1 MPQFDVHIYALY
13 RVKVCGVEADSP
25 EAAARLACDN
35 TDLYQATPV
44 EYAEEIQ
51 GFLVD
56 ARNDEGTVVGIELD
70 PDFKRPSTSDQA
82 HKEGP

>member
-1 MPQFDVHIYALY
+1 MPQFDVHIYAVY

-25 EAAARLACDN
+25 EAAAKYACDH
-35 TDLYQATPV
+35 TDLHTATPV

-56 ARNDEGTVVGIELD
+56 TRDAEGQVVGISLD
-70 PDFKRPSTSDQA
+70 CDFQKRVDA
-82 HKEGP
+82 